1 MRVSNQKD
9 NNDDI
14 KIKRLYADDVGICGK
29 VIIIQNAMNKNV
41 NVKIRYNSKQGIL
54 NKEIPPVKI
63 VKFIDKN
70 LFYLISIEN
79 GELAY
84 YRIDRM
90 IDIKLTKTKSIV
102 SDEDFKLLDI
112 FDYGYHICN
121 RH

>member
-1 MRVSNQKD
+1 MLRVSNQKD

-29 VIIIQNAMNKNV
+29 VIIIQNAMNV
-41 NVKIRYNSKQGIL
+41 NVKIRYNSKQEIL

-84 YRIDRM
+84 YRINRI

-102 SDEDFKLLDI
+102 SDEDLKLLDI
-112 FDYGYHICN
+112 FDYGYHTCN

>member
-1 MRVSNQKD
+1 MLRVSNQKD

-41 NVKIRYNSKQGIL
+41 NVKIRYNSKQEIL

-79 GELAY
+79 
-84 YRIDRM
+84 RI

-102 SDEDFKLLDI
+102 SDEDLKLLDI
-112 FDYGYHICN
+112 FDYGYHTCN